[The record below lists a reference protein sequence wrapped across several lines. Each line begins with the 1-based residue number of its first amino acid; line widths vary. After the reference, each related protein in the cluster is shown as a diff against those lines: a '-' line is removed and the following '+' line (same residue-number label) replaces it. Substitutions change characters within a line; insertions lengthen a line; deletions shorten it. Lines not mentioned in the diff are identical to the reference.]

1 MTWLFIV
8 TGGLV
13 WAWILLAIAVRVL
26 KSGPVQRLTSNK
38 RLLPY
43 SMFARYRSLGA
54 LGGVLVKLRLPSAVR
69 DREIIDAHKAITL
82 ADMEQLRDIYVE
94 MDALPTIQTGKKA
107 LGLGSM
113 FELSNRAIHKIPS
126 AYTHPMQYPPYMIP
140 GVPARPFYE
149 ANEFEWAQVL
159 EREYPV
165 IKKELVRILGESGAG
180 FKGYMSEANLRHHGW
195 NTFNFFFGG
204 KKFEENCER
213 CPETTRILESLPR
226 FEKDHI
232 MFSSLNPHAKIPRHT
247 GPMNGI
253 LRGHLGMVVP
263 QGCYIRVGP
272 EERTWEEGKMLVFD
286 DSFEHEVWNHS
297 EFVRIVLFMNFWHP
311 CFADREIPV
320 LERFRAAY
328 EQTPLSRVH
337 KQNQDAKRA
346 HDMEVARVA
355 EKIQAA

>member
-1 MTWLFIV
+1 
-8 TGGLV
+8 
-13 WAWILLAIAVRVL
+13 
-26 KSGPVQRLTSNK
+26 
-38 RLLPY
+38 
-43 SMFARYRSLGA
+43 
-54 LGGVLVKLRLPSAVR
+54 
-69 DREIIDAHKAITL
+69 
-82 ADMEQLRDIYVE
+82 
-94 MDALPTIQTGKKA
+94 
-107 LGLGSM
+107 
-113 FELSNRAIHKIPS
+113 
-126 AYTHPMQYPPYMIP
+126 
-140 GVPARPFYE
+140 
-149 ANEFEWAQVL
+149 
-159 EREYPV
+159 
-165 IKKELVRILGESGAG
+165 
-180 FKGYMSEANLRHHGW
+180 
-195 NTFNFFFGG
+195 
-204 KKFEENCER
+204 
-213 CPETTRILESLPR
+213 
-226 FEKDHI
+226 

>member
-311 CFADREIPV
+311 CFSDREIPV

>member
-1 MTWLFIV
+1 M
-8 TGGLV
+8 
-13 WAWILLAIAVRVL
+13 
-26 KSGPVQRLTSNK
+26 Q
-38 RLLPY
+38 
-43 SMFARYRSLGA
+43 
-54 LGGVLVKLRLPSAVR
+54 
-69 DREIIDAHKAITL
+69 
-82 ADMEQLRDIYVE
+82 QLRDVCVE
-94 MDALPTIQTGKKA
+94 MDALPTIRKGEAA

-113 FELSNRAIHKIPS
+113 FDLSTRAVHRIPS
-126 AYTHPMQYPPYMIP
+126 PYTHQMQYPPYVIP

-149 ANEFEWAQVL
+149 ASEFEWAQVL
-159 EREYPV
+159 EREYPT
-165 IKKELVRILGESGAG
+165 IKSELVQVLGESGAG
-180 FKGYMSEANLRHHGW
+180 FKGYMSEANYRHQGW

-297 EFVRIVLFMNFWHP
+297 DFVRIVLFMNFWHP
-311 CFADREIPV
+311 CFADQEIPV

-346 HDMEVARVA
+346 HDMEVARVP
-355 EKIQAA
+355 EKTQAA

>member
-1 MTWLFIV
+1 MIW
-8 TGGLV
+8 
-13 WAWILLAIAVRVL
+13 LLAGTGVLAWAFVLLALAVAVL
-26 KSGPVQRLTSNK
+26 KRGPVQRVLGSK
-38 RLLPY
+38 QLLPY
-43 SMFARYRSLGA
+43 SMFAHYRFLGA
-54 LGGVLVKLRLPSAVR
+54 LGGMLVKLGLPSAVR
-69 DREIIDAHKAITL
+69 DREIIEAHNAITL
-82 ADMEQLRDIYVE
+82 GDMEQLRDIYVE
-94 MDALPTIQTGKKA
+94 MDALPTIQTGKAA
-107 LGLGSM
+107 LGLHSM
-113 FELSNRAIHKIPS
+113 FELANRPVHKIPS

-149 ANEFEWAQVL
+149 AAEFEWAQVL

-165 IKKELVRILGESGAG
+165 IKKELTNILGESGAG
-180 FKGYMSEANLRHHGW
+180 FKGYMSEANFRHQGW

-232 MFSSLNPHAKIPRHT
+232 MFSSLNPHTKIPRHT

-272 EERTWEEGKMLVFD
+272 DERTWEEGKMLVFD

-311 CFADREIPV
+311 CFSDQEIRV

-346 HDMEVARVA
+346 HDMEVARVPA
-355 EKIQAA
+355 KTQAA

>member
-1 MTWLFIV
+1 MIWLFV
-8 TGGLV
+8 ATGVLV
-13 WAWILLAIAVRVL
+13 WAWLLIAIGVAVLRH
-26 KSGPVQRLTSNK
+26 GRVQRLMATK

-43 SMFARYRSLGA
+43 TMFAHYRFLGA
-54 LGGVLVKLRLPSAVR
+54 LGGMLVKLRLPSAVR
-69 DREIIDAHKAITL
+69 DREIVDAHSAITL

-94 MDALPTIQTGKKA
+94 MDALPTIQTGQAA
-107 LGLGSM
+107 LGLESM
-113 FELSNRAIHKIPS
+113 FDLSIRPVHKIPS
-126 AYTHPMQYPPYMIP
+126 AYTHPMQYPPYLIP

-149 ANEFEWAQVL
+149 AAEFEWAQVL
-159 EREYPV
+159 EQEYPV
-165 IKKELVRILGESGAG
+165 IKKELVQVLGESGAG

-232 MFSSLNPHAKIPRHT
+232 MFSSLNPHTKIPRHT

-272 EERTWEEGKMLVFD
+272 DERTWEEGKMLVFD

-297 EFVRIVLFMNFWHP
+297 DFVRIVLFMNFWHP
-311 CFADREIPV
+311 CFSDQEIHV

-346 HDMEVARVA
+346 HDMEVARVC
-355 EKIQAA
+355 